1 MALDLHSPTD
11 FIRWFGRNSK
21 RLVVLLLGLAVLGA
35 GIAMLV
41 LPGPGLIVIILGF
54 AILATEFAWAERA
67 LDRTTAKAA
76 TAASTVSANTSGKIA
91 LAISGLSMLIGGALV
106 VAFVGD
112 RALLGASVALG
123 GAIGLA
129 TLLPAVQRWLDR
141 KASPAARIAAD
152 PLATIS
158 TAGHPAGHVISP
170 TPPTHHTGEASR

>member
-11 FIRWFGRNSK
+11 FIRWFARNGK
-21 RLVVLLLGLAVLGA
+21 RLVVLLVGLAVLGA

-76 TAASTVSANTSGKIA
+76 TAASSVSGNTSGRVA

-112 RALLGASVALG
+112 RALLGTSVALG

-129 TLLPAVQRWLDR
+129 TLLPAVQRWLGR
-141 KASPAARIAAD
+141 KAAPPAAS
-152 PLATIS
+152 PL
-158 TAGHPAGHVISP
+158 
-170 TPPTHHTGEASR
+170 THHTEGAPR

>member
-21 RLVVLLLGLAVLGA
+21 RLVVLLAGLAVLGA

-41 LPGPGLIVIILGF
+41 LPGPGVIVIILGF

-76 TAASTVSANTSGKIA
+76 TAANTVSGSTSGRVA

-106 VAFVGD
+106 VALVGD

-141 KASPAARIAAD
+141 KASPTSGAAD
-152 PLATIS
+152 PTTLS
-158 TAGHPAGHVISP
+158 TAGHPPGHVIAP
-170 TPPTHHTGEASR
+170 TPPTHHHTEGASR